1 MKSKLESENELK
13 INIVD
18 TSSHITEEVKV
29 VYDKDKKRDIKLED
43 NSKIKVYLDN
53 LHKKK

>member
-43 NSKIKVYLDN
+43 NSKIKISLDN